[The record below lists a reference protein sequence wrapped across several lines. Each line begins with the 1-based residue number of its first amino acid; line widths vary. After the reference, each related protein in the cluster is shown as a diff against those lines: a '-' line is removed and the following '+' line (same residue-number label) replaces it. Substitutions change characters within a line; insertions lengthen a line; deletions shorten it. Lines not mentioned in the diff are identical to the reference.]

1 MGKRRAW
8 SLGMLVCLT
17 CAGAWAQGSTT
28 VTGTATAG
36 TDAPRAGTFKH
47 VKGET
52 WVGSAAGRQRPEP
65 GDGMKV
71 AAPLHTG
78 PDGAASI
85 LLKDGTVL
93 TVGPNSTVDLRR
105 FQFDSTTQ
113 EGHFALDLIK
123 GSVRVITGLLARMN
137 PDLFKVHTPTS
148 VVGVRGTDF
157 IVEVQDSRPAP
168 SAEEAGS
175 TTGSAYD
182 ADPSAYL
189 SPGPSGCA
197 G

>member
-1 MGKRRAW
+1 MGACKAW

-17 CAGAWAQGSTT
+17 CVAAWAQSP
-28 VTGTATAG
+28 APAAAD
-36 TDAPRAGTFKH
+36 DAPRAGTFKH
-47 VKGET
+47 VQGDT
-52 WVGSAAGRQRPEP
+52 WLGSGADRQRPAP
-65 GDGMKV
+65 GDGLKV
-71 AAPLHTG
+71 AEPLTTG

-105 FQFDSTTQ
+105 FQFDATTQ

-123 GSVRVITGLLARMN
+123 GSVRVITGLLARLN

-157 IVEVQDSRPAP
+157 IVEVPDASTAPAP
-168 SAEEAGS
+168 EPVSGLVDGLAS
-175 TTGSAYD
+175 
-182 ADPSAYL
+182 DPSALL